1 MKQKDEASPRNLGSG
16 RKRSFGKRQ
25 IKAIEEL
32 IDEEHGLTFQQ
43 VKLRLPKQWASI
55 IQPKIRTPFDGG
67 EKAEETEM
75 GKDQQEESH
84 QLLEGNS
91 LC

>member
-1 MKQKDEASPRNLGSG
+1 MKQKDEASPRKLGSG
-16 RKRSFGKRQ
+16 RKRSFGKA
-25 IKAIEEL
+25 KEEL

-43 VKLRLPKQWASI
+43 AKLRLPEQWASI
-55 IQPKIRTPFDGG
+55 IQPKIRTPFDGV